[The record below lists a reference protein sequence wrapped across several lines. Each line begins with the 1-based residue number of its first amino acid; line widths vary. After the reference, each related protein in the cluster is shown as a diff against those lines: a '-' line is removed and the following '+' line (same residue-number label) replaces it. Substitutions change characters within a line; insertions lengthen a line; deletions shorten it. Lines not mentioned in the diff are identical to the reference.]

1 MATKKRRGSPRPT
14 AHGLAVIIEAME
26 TVNRSTLD
34 AIASLDNKTT
44 RKFEELESRLGARID
59 ALEIAVRQLSAE
71 VRKNSEDI
79 RKNSED
85 ILLLKAQVADLTSA
99 VHGKVDARDF
109 ASLERRVAALEDR
122 VGAAR
127 G

>member
-1 MATKKRRGSPRPT
+1 MATKKRRGSPRPI
-14 AHGLAVIIEAME
+14 AHGLAVIIGAME

-34 AIASLDNKTT
+34 AIASLENKMERRFTELRSELIT
-44 RKFEELESRLGARID
+44 RIE

-79 RKNSED
+79 
-85 ILLLKAQVADLTSA
+85 LLLKAQVAELTSA

-109 ASLERRVAALEDR
+109 AALERRVAALEDR
-122 VGAAR
+122 VGVAR